1 MFFAIVGDGPER
13 PKLEQLIKQLGVG
26 DRVALLGWQNHAD
39 LPAFYANS
47 QIGLLPFYDCNHIR
61 ITLANKLFDY
71 GGAGLPVVA
80 SDVPPMRRVLEE
92 TGAGLLARPGS
103 PEDLAEKIAQLV
115 RDPALREE
123 LGRRGQQAVRSHYNW
138 SVDEKRFLN
147 AITAVHSS
155 RAMAVADSA
164 DRRLSLNRSL

>member
-1 MFFAIVGDGPER
+1 
-13 PKLEQLIKQLGVG
+13 LIKHLGVG

-47 QIGLLPFYDCNHIR
+47 QIGLLPFYACNHIC

-71 GGAGLPVVA
+71 AAAGLPMVA

-115 RDPALREE
+115 RDPALRQE
-123 LGRRGQQAVRSHYNW
+123 LGRRGQQAVRSQYNW

-147 AITAVHSS
+147 AITEVHSS
-155 RAMAVADSA
+155 RAIAAADSA